1 LCLDPLSKDRYALKR
16 LKPEYEVAYSV
27 AVAGK
32 YTISVTLLGE
42 HVMGSPFPMS
52 VFGGLTVV
60 TNTLIT
66 GRGHRTHNIG
76 APLTFNLFTR
86 DKFFNFRTSGGEDVQ
101 VSVMPRAELGLS
113 AVPSVIDQGTGE
125 YLVSVKYF
133 NYENVSRIDADMSI
147 VVNGLA
153 VPGSPLA
160 ITSSDGFDFSNG
172 LCVSALCGGTMGDA
186 EAFNFVGDSFPFRD
200 VNVGDGLRVTDSLP
214 DQSGAV
220 WFRHKQR
227 MSIGWSLEFTFRLW
241 DRSKPC
247 EVCQPAGA
255 EGFAFVIQNSAMG
268 LQAIGQGSSGLGYK
282 GIENSAAIE
291 FDTWYCHIA
300 FCNF

>member
-1 LCLDPLSKDRYALKR
+1 MRR
-16 LKPEYEVAYSV
+16 TKPEYEVAYSV

-32 YTISVTLLGE
+32 YRISVTLLGE

-60 TNTLIT
+60 TNTLIA
-66 GRGHRTHNIG
+66 GRGHLTHYLG
-76 APLTFNLFTR
+76 ALLTFTLFTR
-86 DKFFNFRTSGGEDVQ
+86 DKFFNYRTSGGEDVQ
-101 VSVMPRAELGLS
+101 VSVLPRASPGVS
-113 AVPSVIDQGTGE
+113 ALPNVFDKGTGE

-133 NYENVSRIDADMSI
+133 NYENAFRIDADMTI
-147 VVNGLA
+147 IVNGLA

-160 ITSSDGFDFSNG
+160 ISSGDGFDFASGFCNDPK
-172 LCVSALCGGTMGDA
+172 CGGTTGDA
-186 EAFNFVGDSFPFRD
+186 EAFVFVGDAFPFQDANTGD
-200 VNVGDGLRVTDSLP
+200 VLRVTDSLSS
-214 DQSGAV
+214 QSGAV

-241 DRSKPC
+241 DQSKPC

-268 LQAIGQGSSGLGYK
+268 QQALGEGSSGLGYK
-282 GIENSAAIE
+282 GIENSIAIE
-291 FDTWYCHIA
+291 FDTW
-300 FCNF
+300 